1 MSYLILPPVR
11 RFPRYNDPGRLLQ
24 TRRGRCGEWA
34 NAFALCCRAIGLDTR
49 YILDLTDHVWVEYF
63 SDALGRWIH
72 MDACEAAYD
81 QPLLYEVGPS
91 LSFITT
97 CLCCQSLE

>member
-1 MSYLILPPVR
+1 MPC

-49 YILDLTDHVWVEYF
+49 YILDLTDHVWVEYY
-63 SDALGRWIH
+63 SQSLARWIH
-72 MDACEAAYD
+72 MDPCEAAYD
-81 QPLLYEVGPS
+81 QPLLYEV
-91 LSFITT
+91 
-97 CLCCQSLE
+97 